1 MTRRATLEET
11 RRRYA
16 DEILRL
22 AGVENAR
29 IADVFATVPREEFL
43 PPGPWTL
50 ISGGTATPTPDAD
63 PVHLYENVLV
73 ALDREQGINN
83 GEPALHAAWLDSVDP
98 KPGETAVHVG
108 TGAGYYTAMLARL
121 VSPGGRVEGY
131 EIHEGLAADAARNLA
146 PCTIVTVHTGSA
158 LARPLPPADV
168 IYVNAGVASPDPE
181 WLRALKPGGRLIF
194 PWQSLSNW
202 GQAMLVTRRSS
213 GWAVRPGMRV
223 GFINCVGQK
232 RLAPKGRLTDA
243 AMEATR
249 SVWITAEREPDETAT
264 AVFEEVWFSSAAIV

>member
-29 IADVFATVPREEFL
+29 IADVFATVPREDFL
-43 PPGPWTL
+43 LPGPWTL
-50 ISGGTATPTPDAD
+50 ISGGTATATPDAD
-63 PVHLYENVLV
+63 PVNLYENVLV

-98 KPGETAVHVG
+98 KPGETAIHVG
-108 TGAGYYTAMLARL
+108 TGTGYYTAMLARL

-146 PCTIVTVHTGSA
+146 PYTNVTVYTDSA

-181 WLRALKPGGRLIF
+181 WLRALKPAGRLIF

-202 GQAMLVTRRSS
+202 GQAMLVTRRSG
-213 GWAVRPGMRV
+213 GWAARPGMRV
-223 GFINCVGQK
+223 GFITCVGQK
-232 RLAPKGRLTDA
+232 RLAPKARLTDA

-249 SVWITAEREPDETAT
+249 SIWITAEREPDETAT